1 MLGDELKMDV
11 FSYGE
16 FSKLIL
22 PLTFSFVWWLRFEL
36 VEMQLNFFLLI
47 SKWSGR
53 RKKKK
58 KKESRKA

>member
-16 FSKLIL
+16 FLKLIL

-36 VEMQLNFFLLI
+36 VEMQLNFFFFP
-47 SKWSGR
+47 
-53 RKKKK
+53 
-58 KKESRKA
+58 